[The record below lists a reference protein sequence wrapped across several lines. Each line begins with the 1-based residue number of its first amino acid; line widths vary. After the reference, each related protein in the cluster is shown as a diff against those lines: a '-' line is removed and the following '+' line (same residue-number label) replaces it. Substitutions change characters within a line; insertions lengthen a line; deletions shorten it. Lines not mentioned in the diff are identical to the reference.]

1 MPDAKTP
8 AQGADESIQQF
19 LDKYHA
25 LRESGKSVKDALDDL
40 DIEFGEMLRAILPR
54 ETIGVINPDEYAKL
68 VNVAKL
74 LSLLGFEDDEIE
86 MNINNRHF
94 LGSVVLK
101 SDDMVFN
108 RECLEVLNEILD
120 DVGSVNLRATSDG
133 RVRMGFTIPHV
144 LKPL

>member
-25 LRESGKSVKDALDDL
+25 LRESGKSVNDALDDL
-40 DIEFGEMLRAILPR
+40 DIEFSEMLRAILPR